1 MRASSIVTLGII
13 TASVLVSIYFCSQLP
28 DQMVSHWN
36 GNFEPDGMMDK
47 ATGLTVF
54 PAIIII
60 LGALFLIFP
69 KIDPLKSNIEG
80 FRGDYEYFVILILI
94 FLLFLQTLV
103 ILWNMGYQ
111 MSLAVFMP
119 LWFSVIFFSAGTLC
133 KRARRNWFVGIRTP
147 WAMSSDAVWTK
158 TNRRGGLIFQIAGIA
173 ILAGLVIPDLLFI
186 ILISSMIVIGVYVTT
201 YSYREYQKEL
211 GSRPNPKKA
220 GPKPQHKKPDSKVK
234 RDKG

>member
-1 MRASSIVTLGII
+1 MRASYLITIGII
-13 TASVLVSIYFCSQLP
+13 AASVLVSICFYPQLP

-36 GNFEPDGMMDK
+36 GNFEPNGMMDK
-47 ATGLTVF
+47 AMGLMVF
-54 PAIIII
+54 PAIIIF

-94 FLLFLQTLV
+94 FLLFLQALV
-103 ILWNMGYQ
+103 IFWNMGYQ
-111 MSLAVFMP
+111 MSLPVFMP

-147 WAMSSDAVWTK
+147 WAMSSDSVWIK

-173 ILAGLVIPDLLFI
+173 ILVGLVIPDLLFI
-186 ILISSMIVIGVYVTT
+186 ILISFMILIGVYVTT
-201 YSYREYQKEL
+201 YSYFEYQKEL

-220 GPKPQHKKPDSKVK
+220 GPKPKHKKPGRKV
-234 RDKG
+234 